1 MCASSSQENFDA
13 SSDREQIGK
22 YSKKQLKEIFN
33 KYKVGESIDITNLQ
47 KLLKEHLDQ
56 AISFDA
62 VNRLMSEIDQD
73 GNGTLELNEFYD
85 FMKKFDEQDE
95 DVLKEVF
102 MIFDREGKGYLT
114 PESVYHVFLSLGE
127 NIKLEDIENIL
138 KENDI
143 DGDGNL
149 NFQDFKNTLR
159 NGLEELNRKSPTS
172 SVLNISN
179 NFNVNHGVQTQQPQ
193 EQQISNV
200 PRISSQSLTFNFMS
214 GIEAI

>member
-1 MCASSSQENFDA
+1 
-13 SSDREQIGK
+13 
-22 YSKKQLKEIFN
+22 
-33 KYKVGESIDITNLQ
+33 
-47 KLLKEHLDQ
+47 
-56 AISFDA
+56 
-62 VNRLMSEIDQD
+62 
-73 GNGTLELNEFYD
+73 
-85 FMKKFDEQDE
+85 MKKFDEQDE